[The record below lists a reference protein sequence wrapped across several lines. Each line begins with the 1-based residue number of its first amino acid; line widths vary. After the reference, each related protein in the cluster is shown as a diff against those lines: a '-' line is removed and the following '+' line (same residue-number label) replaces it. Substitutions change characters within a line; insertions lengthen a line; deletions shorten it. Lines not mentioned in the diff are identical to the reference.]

1 METFFDLLRDPAH
14 WEFEIFLIIVFDVII
29 GVVIWPFITKAL
41 SHHKSDHERLEDLE
55 KELKNIKDKY
65 LKIL

>member
-29 GVVIWPFITKAL
+29 GVVIWPFIQKGL